1 MGTQRQAEILKRM
14 EAGLAQPGDVATLLE
29 LGRVMTDTSICGLG
43 QSAGW
48 AVADAVKRWPEMWLV
63 NGGKE

>member
-1 MGTQRQAEILKRM
+1 M

-43 QSAGW
+43 QSASW
-48 AVADAVKRWPEMWLV
+48 AVADAVKRWPEMWPV
-63 NGGKE
+63 GQ